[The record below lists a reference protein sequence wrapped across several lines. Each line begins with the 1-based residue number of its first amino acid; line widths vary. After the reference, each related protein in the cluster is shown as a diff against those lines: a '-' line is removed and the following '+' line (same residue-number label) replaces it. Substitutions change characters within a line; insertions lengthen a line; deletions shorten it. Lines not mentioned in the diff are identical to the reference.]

1 MRKLCDCGQ
10 SMTLGFRLVILD
22 NKYQIDRVP
31 IFECDDCE
39 KYEVLPMIKNNL
51 KNLMAELKERGQE
64 GRVHFSEVNDFGYV
78 LYESYKTWEH
88 NGDIQSFEVLF
99 EQGCEAR
106 INHLLDLYS
115 YAKKA
120 NDQNWMNE
128 ISDRLASLSEFAKE
142 RQFMNTNSI

>member
-1 MRKLCDCGQ
+1 MI
-10 SMTLGFRLVILD
+10 LGFRLVILD

-39 KYEVLPMIKNNL
+39 KYEVLPMIKDNL
-51 KNLMAELKERGQE
+51 KDLMAELKTRRQEERVLFTE
-64 GRVHFSEVNDFGYV
+64 INDFGNV

-88 NGDIQSFEVLF
+88 SSDSQSFEAIF
-99 EQGCEAR
+99 SQGCEQR
-106 INHLLDLYS
+106 INHLLDLYC

-120 NDQNWMNE
+120 NDQVWMNE
-128 ISDRLASLSEFAKE
+128 ISNRLASLSEFAKE